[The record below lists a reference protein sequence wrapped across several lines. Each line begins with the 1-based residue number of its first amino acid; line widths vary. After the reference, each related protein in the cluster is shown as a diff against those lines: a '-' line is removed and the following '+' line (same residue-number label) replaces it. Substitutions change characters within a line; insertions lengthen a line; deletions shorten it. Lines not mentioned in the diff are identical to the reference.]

1 MAVINLV
8 EYDLQFALCAL
19 GDLPSEDVGYAP
31 RCTPGQAQITG
42 TFESF
47 INNVYNEPNFKYVWL
62 VFNS

>member
-42 TFESF
+42 TFE
-47 INNVYNEPNFKYVWL
+47 N
-62 VFNS
+62 